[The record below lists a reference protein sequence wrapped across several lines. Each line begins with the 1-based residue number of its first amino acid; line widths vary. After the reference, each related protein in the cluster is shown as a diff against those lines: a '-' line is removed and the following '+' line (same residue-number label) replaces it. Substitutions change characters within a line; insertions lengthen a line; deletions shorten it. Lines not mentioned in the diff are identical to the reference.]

1 MILERRIKKRDLNKL
16 DILIKDTSNEFLLA
30 FDVPDSLPQGRSSF
44 TINGSEFLKENTEV
58 LVEILD
64 NNNNPIFVN
73 PIYDPEYVTMQ
84 GTSRSISVEIYPT
97 TPPGRAVLTIVGEL
111 DHEKFIGSEPLT
123 PELLAQ
129 LNIETDPIF
138 TGDVSVAQAVANNF
152 FIPEQYRGVYNV
164 KFNKTI
170 LINPRLRNTAP
181 IKFYRRPQIQIREL
195 IRTQVEASASVFTDT
210 VSVTTG
216 SIKGKRINPEGTLRL
231 INPAEIDPVRAVI
244 TRDAKPAPQGGY
256 TDTNGPNTLN
266 GTIYN
271 RSYPL
276 ELTSEDSYGSIV
288 RRSWEFGDTHVTESY
303 ALPDSTN
310 PKGIEK
316 QKHIFTKPGTYKVK

>member
-1 MILERRIKKRDLNKL
+1 MGGTIEQLSNGDLNKL
-16 DILIKDTSNEFLLA
+16 DILIKDTSNEFLQA

-152 FIPEQYRGVYNV
+152 FIPEQYRGVYM
-164 KFNKTI
+164 
-170 LINPRLRNTAP
+170 
-181 IKFYRRPQIQIREL
+181 
-195 IRTQVEASASVFTDT
+195 
-210 VSVTTG
+210 
-216 SIKGKRINPEGTLRL
+216 
-231 INPAEIDPVRAVI
+231 
-244 TRDAKPAPQGGY
+244 
-256 TDTNGPNTLN
+256 
-266 GTIYN
+266 
-271 RSYPL
+271 
-276 ELTSEDSYGSIV
+276 
-288 RRSWEFGDTHVTESY
+288 
-303 ALPDSTN
+303 
-310 PKGIEK
+310 
-316 QKHIFTKPGTYKVK
+316 